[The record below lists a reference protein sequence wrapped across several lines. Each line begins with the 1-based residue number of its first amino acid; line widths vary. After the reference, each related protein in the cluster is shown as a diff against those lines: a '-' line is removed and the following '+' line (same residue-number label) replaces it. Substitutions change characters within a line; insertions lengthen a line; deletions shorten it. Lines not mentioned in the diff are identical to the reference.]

1 MVFGN
6 KLYFCLNKM
15 KNRLSVAMP
24 WLVVYVVLLLCS
36 CGERKRLVPSE
47 EDSTSMDLYVP
58 ADSVEDE
65 VEQLVADTPM
75 PKSAEGL
82 FDDFFFNFASSSQLQ
97 RERIRF
103 PLLVWRG
110 EHADTIAKDKWEY
123 ERFFMRQGYYT
134 LIFDD
139 EEHADV
145 VKDTSIDK
153 AMVETIYFG
162 TESVEQ
168 YAFDRK
174 EGLWMLD
181 NIRYIP
187 IANSRNASF
196 LKFYNQFATDSLFQ
210 IESLSEVVQISVPDP
225 DDDFAYLDGVVTPET
240 WPAFAPSVLPSG
252 TIYNIAYGERTVDSN
267 SRIFVVRGI
276 SNGME
281 MQLNF
286 ALKDNRWLLTKYKE

>member
-1 MVFGN
+1 MKN
-6 KLYFCLNKM
+6 KLSF
-15 KNRLSVAMP
+15 AIF
-24 WLVVYVVLLLCS
+24 WLVVCIMLFLYS
-36 CGERKRLVPSE
+36 CGDEKRQTSSE
-47 EDSTSMDLYVP
+47 EDSISMDLYMP
-58 ADSVEDE
+58 TDNVEDE
-65 VEQLVADTPM
+65 VEQLVADAPM

-97 RERIRF
+97 VERTRF

-110 EHADTIAKDKWEY
+110 ERADTIIKENWEY

-139 EEHADV
+139 EKHADV

-153 AMVETIYFG
+153 VMVETIYFG
-162 TESVEQ
+162 TESVKQ

-181 NIRYIP
+181 NIRFVP
-187 IANSRNASF
+187 IDDNRNASF
-196 LKFYNQFATDSLFQ
+196 LRFYNQFATDSLFQ
-210 IESLSEVVQISVPDP
+210 LESLSDVVEISVPDP

-240 WPAFAPSVLPSG
+240 WPAFAPSNLPSG
-252 TIYNIAYGERTVDSN
+252 TIYNISYGERILESN

-281 MQLNF
+281 MQLDF
-286 ALKDNRWLLTKYKE
+286 ALKNNRWLLTKYKE

>member
-1 MVFGN
+1 
-6 KLYFCLNKM
+6 M
-15 KNRLSVAMP
+15 KNRLSVAIP
-24 WLVVYVVLLLCS
+24 WLSVCIVLFLCS
-36 CGERKRLVPSE
+36 CGEEKRH
-47 EDSTSMDLYVP
+47 TSSDDESVSMNLYVP
-58 ADSVEDE
+58 VDSTEDE

-97 RERIRF
+97 IERIRF

-110 EHADTIAKDKWEY
+110 EQSDTIVKADWEY

-139 EEHADV
+139 EKHADV

-153 AMVETIYFG
+153 VMVETIYFG
-162 TESVEQ
+162 TKSVEQ

-174 EGLWMLD
+174 DGLWMLD
-181 NIRYIP
+181 NIRFIP
-187 IANSRNASF
+187 ISNSRNASF
-196 LKFYNQFATDSLFQ
+196 LEFYNQFATDSLFQ
-210 IESLSEVVQISVPDP
+210 TESLSDVVEISVPDP

-240 WPAFAPSVLPSG
+240 WPAFAPSNLPSG

-281 MQLNF
+281 MQLDF